1 MQKTLLLLLTIVLL
15 AAGNTCVWS
24 QSAESP
30 ETYISRLSNEYAEVS
45 NRNLEYLQ
53 YSVHSDDIA
62 LIEQKRVALIQQI
75 QKSYSNLKA
84 IPPYKGDSKLRD
96 EMLAV
101 FEAFIESFNIEFK
114 EVNMLKQNSKNSF
127 EAMEQYLN
135 ASNAAEKKLDVA
147 SSRAIAAQVAFAR
160 KYNIKLT
167 EDEEK
172 ANSVRILNNLNNY
185 HRAIFLRIF
194 KVAKKEA
201 EFSDALNRQ
210 SIPDM
215 ERTRRDLE
223 RICEENL
230 LFLERMPD
238 FQSDTT
244 YRDAAKNYIRFY
256 QSIASDGYKTL
267 IAVLRKGDKR
277 TKEDV
282 DAFNHV
288 IQQCSE
294 EGPALNDKVNE
305 AANQL
310 FKKHVPKPVE
320 TRRI

>member
-1 MQKTLLLLLTIVLL
+1 MQKLLLIIGLL
-15 AAGNTCVWS
+15 AVSNLHVWS
-24 QSAESP
+24 QTAESP
-30 ETYISRLSNEYAEVS
+30 GAYATRLSNEYIEVS

-62 LIEQKRVALIQQI
+62 LIEQKRLALIQQI
-75 QKSYSNLKA
+75 QKSYNNVKA
-84 IPPYKGDSKLRD
+84 IPPYQGDSRLRD

-101 FEAFIESFNIEFK
+101 FEAYMESFKVEFK
-114 EVNMLKQNSKNSF
+114 QVNLLKQNSKASF

-135 ASNAAEKKLDVA
+135 ASNEAEKKLDIA

-172 ANSVRILNNLNNY
+172 ANSVKLLNNLNNY

-194 KVAKKEA
+194 KVSKKDA
-201 EFSDALNRQ
+201 EFSDALSRQ

-215 ERTRRDLE
+215 ERARRELE
-223 RICEENL
+223 RICDENL
-230 LFLERMPD
+230 LFLERLPD
-238 FQSDTT
+238 FKGDAT
-244 YRDAAKNYIRFY
+244 YRDAAKDFTRFY
-256 QSIASDGYKTL
+256 QDMASQGYKTL

-277 TKEDV
+277 TNEDV
-282 DAFNHV
+282 DAFNSI
-288 IQQCSE
+288 IQRCNE
-294 EGPALNDKVNE
+294 EPPALNDKANE
-305 AANQL
+305 AADQL
-310 FKKHVPKPVE
+310 FKKYVPKPVE